1 MNLFQIVSDRRGKR
15 IIVVEDISIVS
26 VEFQNFLYNNGY
38 RNVKVFPRGRDA
50 IENIN
55 LEKPDRALLDVQ
67 FSKCKFSQF
76 IFEINANSSC

>member
-1 MNLFQIVSDRRGKR
+1 MYKEKR
-15 IIVVEDISIVS
+15 IIVVEDLAIVS
-26 VEFQNFLYNNGY
+26 FAFQNFLSNNGY
-38 RNVKVFPRGRDA
+38 SNVKVFSSGGDA